1 MAYYSVVYTY
11 GPDLAT
17 QDENRPTHRAF
28 LGSLAEQGKLVASGP
43 LVGTSPA
50 KALILMCG
58 DSADEVRGWLSEDPF
73 QQLGQVAD
81 VQVDEWNPVI
91 GILAGK

>member
-1 MAYYSVVYTY
+1 MAYFSVVYTY

-17 QDENRPTHRAF
+17 QDENRPRHRAF

-50 KALILMCG
+50 KALILMQG
-58 DSADEVRGWLSEDPF
+58 EAADQVRGWLQEDPF

-81 VQVDEWNPVI
+81 VLVDEWNPVI
-91 GILAGK
+91 GVFAK